1 MKPQV
6 KRQHHVWRRYFL
18 PWANDKK
25 LYAYIDKKVCRP
37 NAINISVKSLF
48 GNSLKCD
55 SSSGCGRQSRE

>member
-25 LYAYIDKKVCRP
+25 LYAYIDKK
-37 NAINISVKSLF
+37 NLQA
-48 GNSLKCD
+48 KCYKYF
-55 SSSGCGRQSRE
+55 CQKLHV